1 MWLGWKVLWVA
12 IIGVALAQIAVTV
25 FPSLALIGR
34 QNLTQPIVFNHKKHA
49 GELGLPCTTCHQSVE
64 GQTFAGLPQTE
75 TCMMCHAAAL
85 TKNPEEEK
93 IRKYATKGE
102 KIPWQ
107 RIYLMPGD
115 VFFSHRR
122 HVALGKIDCATCHGK
137 MAEQTTPP
145 SRPLVNQTMAWCINC
160 HQERRV
166 SVDCNACHK

>member
-1 MWLGWKVLWVA
+1 MKKWLTGLGLLTLISLFVG
-12 IIGVALAQIAVTV
+12 IGLALSRK
-25 FPSLALIGR
+25 PSLPP
-34 QNLTQPIVFNHKKHA
+34 QPIAFNHKKHT
-49 GELGLPCTTCHQSVE
+49 GDLSLPCTTCHQSVE
-64 GQTFAGLPQTE
+64 AQTFAGLPQTE
-75 TCMMCHAAAL
+75 TCVTCHAAPL

-93 IRKYATKGE
+93 IRQYASKGE

-107 RIYLMPGD
+107 RIYRMPGD

-122 HVALGKIDCATCHGK
+122 HVVLAKVECATCHGK

>member
-1 MWLGWKVLWVA
+1 MRLPRDIFRFVFVAVALVA
-12 IIGVALAQIAVTV
+12 IAAPLFSFLTERANIA
-25 FPSLALIGR
+25 
-34 QNLTQPIVFNHKKHA
+34 QPIAFNHKKHT
-49 GELGLPCTTCHQSVE
+49 GDLSLPCTTCHQSVE
-64 GQTFAGLPQTE
+64 AQTFAGLPQTE
-75 TCMMCHAAAL
+75 TCATCHAAPL

-93 IRKYATKGE
+93 IRQYASKGE

-107 RIYLMPGD
+107 RIYRMPGD

-122 HVALGKIDCATCHGK
+122 HVVLAKVECATCHGK

>member
-1 MWLGWKVLWVA
+1 MRFVWKVLWLA
-12 IIGVALAQIAVTV
+12 IIGVALVQIAVTL
-25 FPSLALIGR
+25 FPSLAPIGR
-34 QNLTQPIVFNHKKHA
+34 QNLVQPISFNHKKHA
-49 GELGLPCTTCHQSVE
+49 GELSLPCTTCHQSVE
-64 GQTFAGLPQTE
+64 NQTFAGLPQTE
-75 TCMMCHAAAL
+75 TCVTCHAAPL

-93 IRKYATKGE
+93 IRQYASKGE
-102 KIPWQ
+102 YIPWQ
-107 RIYLMPGD
+107 RIYRMPGD

-122 HVALGKIDCATCHGK
+122 HVVLAKVECATCHGK